1 MSKILLGDS
10 TIEFI
15 DGDRGKNYPKQ
26 EDFSNKDHCLFLSA
40 KNVTA
45 SGFNFETK
53 SFISKEKDLQ
63 LRAGKLKRND
73 IVITTRGTIGNVAIY
88 NQRVP
93 YSDIRINSGMLI
105 IRVNDD
111 KWDTNFL
118 YHYFSSKDFK
128 DRISALIS
136 GSAVPQL
143 PVRDIKKLTIPNIS
157 IKKQKE
163 ISDIISSFE
172 NKIDSNTQ
180 INQTQ
185 EQIAQAIFKS
195 WFVDFDPVR
204 AKAAALESGKTH
216 AEAELAAM
224 QAISGKTAEELAQMP
239 SESYAELADIAKAFP
254 SEFGEDGVPMGWE
267 VKPLDK
273 IAHYQNGLALQKFRP
288 KDDEPFLPVVKIAQ
302 LRQGYADGE
311 ERATANIKSE
321 CIIDNGDVV
330 VSWSGSLLVDI
341 WCGGKSA
348 LNQHLFKVTSE
359 NYPKWF
365 YYFYTKH
372 HLAEF
377 QRIAYDKAVTMGHIK
392 REHLSLAMCVVPNNE
407 LLQNKV
413 IDNLLEKII
422 LNRLENFNLQNT
434 RNLLLPKLL
443 NGDL

>member
-1 MSKILLGDS
+1 MSNKLSDIVDFNPPRTLKRGEAAPFIEMAALPTNAKFIEQIDTKAFSGGSKFKNGDTLFARITPCLENGKTGKVTGLNDDSIGHGS
-10 TIEFI
+10 TEFI
-15 DGDRGKNYPKQ
+15 VM
-26 EDFSNKDHCLFLSA
+26 SA
-40 KNVTA
+40 KDPEFDEDYVYYFARLPKFREFAQQRMVGT
-45 SGFNFETK
+45 SG
-53 SFISKEKDLQ
+53 
-63 LRAGKLKRND
+63 R
-73 IVITTRGTIGNVAIY
+73 
-88 NQRVP
+88 QRVAWQDLAEFTFIFP
-93 YSDIRINSGMLI
+93 PKEQRKRAAELLNVFDQKI
-105 IRVNDD
+105 
-111 KWDTNFL
+111 
-118 YHYFSSKDFK
+118 
-128 DRISALIS
+128 
-136 GSAVPQL
+136 QL
-143 PVRDIKKLTIPNIS
+143 
-157 IKKQKE
+157 
-163 ISDIISSFE
+163 
-172 NKIDSNTQ
+172 NTQ
-180 INQTQ
+180 INQTL

-204 AKAAALESGKTH
+204 AKASALESGKNQ
-216 AEAELAAM
+216 AEVELAAM
-224 QAISGKTAEELAQMP
+224 KAISGKAAEELAQMP
-239 SESYAELADIAKAFP
+239 SESYAELAEIAKAFP

-288 KDDEPFLPVVKIAQ
+288 KDDEHFLPVVKIAQ

-311 ERATANIKSE
+311 EKATANIKPE
-321 CIIDNGDVV
+321 CIIDNGDVIF
-330 VSWSGSLLVDI
+330 SWSGSLLVDI
-341 WCGGKSA
+341 WCGGKAA

-434 RNLLLPKLL
+434 RDLLLPRLL